1 MALNKAYNQY
11 KENSIFT
18 SSPEELTLMLYNGLV
33 KFILQAEAN
42 LDQTDLSKANNSIVR
57 AQDIVQ
63 YFRETLDMKYEVSQG
78 LDQMYEY
85 MHRRLIEANVK
96 KDRLILEEVL
106 GFTKE
111 MRDTWTQAMKLAKQ
125 QKPHLV
131 AKE

>member
-1 MALNKAYNQY
+1 
-11 KENSIFT
+11 
-18 SSPEELTLMLYNGLV
+18 
-33 KFILQAEAN
+33 
-42 LDQTDLSKANNSIVR
+42 
-57 AQDIVQ
+57 
-63 YFRETLDMKYEVSQG
+63 
-78 LDQMYEY
+78 
-85 MHRRLIEANVK
+85 LIEANVK